1 MDTTGKLKLG
11 FAALMILSG
20 IGVAMYP
27 VVSNAVAQRHASAV
41 IDSYDDT
48 VQSMDTEKLDA
59 AKEAAR
65 SYNEQLS
72 NAVGRD
78 AAGEAADTGTSYVD
92 LMDVGE
98 SLGYIKIPKIDVNL
112 PIYEGTSDEVLLKGV
127 GHLEGSSY
135 PLGGDSTHS
144 VLTGHRGLA
153 EAVLFT
159 DLDKMQEGDKFYLH
173 VMDEVLAYQVDQVKV
188 VEPEHTEDLEIIPG
202 GDYCTLVTCT
212 PYAINTHRMLVRGV
226 RVPYNGEDE
235 DADTPQAVQYQAL
248 NTGNIVKRVVDAK
261 IKVRPLPDHSG
272 VDVKLAKMAMNPFD
286 EIAIEKAV
294 TLREA
299 GVADEVVAVT
309 VGPLKAVDTL
319 RVAMAIGA
327 DRAVH
332 VRTDES
338 LEPLAVAKVLRAV
351 VEREKPD
358 LVLLGKQAIDDDA
371 NQTGQ
376 MLSALC
382 DMPLATFANEIVL
395 EGGRWV
401 VTRETDG
408 GTQTVSLATPAVVTA
423 DLRLAEPRYV
433 TLPAMGKARKKPV
446 EDIELAGLGID
457 TAPRIRILGV
467 EEPPARKAGVMVS
480 GVDEL
485 VDRLKNEAH
494 VI

>member
-1 MDTTGKLKLG
+1 MK
-11 FAALMILSG
+11 IL
-20 IGVAMYP
+20 VA
-27 VVSNAVAQRHASAV
+27 
-41 IDSYDDT
+41 
-48 VQSMDTEKLDA
+48 
-59 AKEAAR
+59 
-65 SYNEQLS
+65 
-72 NAVGRD
+72 
-78 AAGEAADTGTSYVD
+78 
-92 LMDVGE
+92 
-98 SLGYIKIPKIDVNL
+98 
-112 PIYEGTSDEVLLKGV
+112 
-127 GHLEGSSY
+127 
-135 PLGGDSTHS
+135 
-144 VLTGHRGLA
+144 
-153 EAVLFT
+153 
-159 DLDKMQEGDKFYLH
+159 
-173 VMDEVLAYQVDQVKV
+173 
-188 VEPEHTEDLEIIPG
+188 
-202 GDYCTLVTCT
+202 
-212 PYAINTHRMLVRGV
+212 
-226 RVPYNGEDE
+226 
-235 DADTPQAVQYQAL
+235 
-248 NTGNIVKRVVDAK
+248 VKRVVDAK

-309 VGPLKAVDTL
+309 DLLLCAVVL
-319 RVAMAIGA
+319 VYAVRWRNPFAMAIGA

>member
-1 MDTTGKLKLG
+1 MK
-11 FAALMILSG
+11 IL
-20 IGVAMYP
+20 VA
-27 VVSNAVAQRHASAV
+27 
-41 IDSYDDT
+41 
-48 VQSMDTEKLDA
+48 
-59 AKEAAR
+59 
-65 SYNEQLS
+65 
-72 NAVGRD
+72 
-78 AAGEAADTGTSYVD
+78 
-92 LMDVGE
+92 
-98 SLGYIKIPKIDVNL
+98 
-112 PIYEGTSDEVLLKGV
+112 
-127 GHLEGSSY
+127 
-135 PLGGDSTHS
+135 
-144 VLTGHRGLA
+144 
-153 EAVLFT
+153 
-159 DLDKMQEGDKFYLH
+159 
-173 VMDEVLAYQVDQVKV
+173 
-188 VEPEHTEDLEIIPG
+188 
-202 GDYCTLVTCT
+202 
-212 PYAINTHRMLVRGV
+212 
-226 RVPYNGEDE
+226 
-235 DADTPQAVQYQAL
+235 
-248 NTGNIVKRVVDAK
+248 VKRVVDAK

-338 LEPLAVAKVLRAV
+338 LEPLAVAKVLHAI

>member
-1 MDTTGKLKLG
+1 MK
-11 FAALMILSG
+11 IL
-20 IGVAMYP
+20 VA
-27 VVSNAVAQRHASAV
+27 
-41 IDSYDDT
+41 
-48 VQSMDTEKLDA
+48 
-59 AKEAAR
+59 
-65 SYNEQLS
+65 
-72 NAVGRD
+72 
-78 AAGEAADTGTSYVD
+78 
-92 LMDVGE
+92 
-98 SLGYIKIPKIDVNL
+98 
-112 PIYEGTSDEVLLKGV
+112 
-127 GHLEGSSY
+127 
-135 PLGGDSTHS
+135 
-144 VLTGHRGLA
+144 
-153 EAVLFT
+153 
-159 DLDKMQEGDKFYLH
+159 
-173 VMDEVLAYQVDQVKV
+173 
-188 VEPEHTEDLEIIPG
+188 
-202 GDYCTLVTCT
+202 
-212 PYAINTHRMLVRGV
+212 
-226 RVPYNGEDE
+226 
-235 DADTPQAVQYQAL
+235 
-248 NTGNIVKRVVDAK
+248 VKRVVDAK

-299 GVADEVVAVT
+299 GVADEVVAVI

-408 GTQTVSLATPAVVTA
+408 GTQTVSLATPA
-423 DLRLAEPRYV
+423 EPRYV

>member
-1 MDTTGKLKLG
+1 MK
-11 FAALMILSG
+11 IL
-20 IGVAMYP
+20 VA
-27 VVSNAVAQRHASAV
+27 
-41 IDSYDDT
+41 
-48 VQSMDTEKLDA
+48 
-59 AKEAAR
+59 
-65 SYNEQLS
+65 
-72 NAVGRD
+72 
-78 AAGEAADTGTSYVD
+78 
-92 LMDVGE
+92 
-98 SLGYIKIPKIDVNL
+98 
-112 PIYEGTSDEVLLKGV
+112 
-127 GHLEGSSY
+127 
-135 PLGGDSTHS
+135 
-144 VLTGHRGLA
+144 
-153 EAVLFT
+153 
-159 DLDKMQEGDKFYLH
+159 
-173 VMDEVLAYQVDQVKV
+173 
-188 VEPEHTEDLEIIPG
+188 
-202 GDYCTLVTCT
+202 
-212 PYAINTHRMLVRGV
+212 
-226 RVPYNGEDE
+226 
-235 DADTPQAVQYQAL
+235 
-248 NTGNIVKRVVDAK
+248 VKRVVDAK

-286 EIAIEKAV
+286 EIAIAKAV

-299 GVADEVVAVT
+299 DVADEVVA
-309 VGPLKAVDTL
+309 
-319 RVAMAIGA
+319 
-327 DRAVH
+327 

-457 TAPRIRILGV
+457 TAQRIRILGV

>member
-1 MDTTGKLKLG
+1 MAATAPLLALRATSPVPGESVFNKGGLRADASIGPLHGTVRVNVGGGVLDAPPPRMAARSPFFHTLNLPQKGTPMDTTGKLKLG

-112 PIYEGTSDEVLLKGV
+112 PIYEGTSDEVLLKGI

-248 NTGNIVKRVVDAK
+248 NTGNIVKRVVDAWPW
-261 IKVRPLPDHSG
+261 IS
-272 VDVKLAKMAMNPFD
+272 
-286 EIAIEKAV
+286 V
-294 TLREA
+294 TGSIIIGGEALLLLLLLHRCKKRE
-299 GVADEVVAVT
+299 E
-309 VGPLKAVDTL
+309 
-319 RVAMAIGA
+319 
-327 DRAVH
+327 
-332 VRTDES
+332 
-338 LEPLAVAKVLRAV
+338 
-351 VEREKPD
+351 
-358 LVLLGKQAIDDDA
+358 
-371 NQTGQ
+371 
-376 MLSALC
+376 
-382 DMPLATFANEIVL
+382 
-395 EGGRWV
+395 
-401 VTRETDG
+401 
-408 GTQTVSLATPAVVTA
+408 
-423 DLRLAEPRYV
+423 
-433 TLPAMGKARKKPV
+433 
-446 EDIELAGLGID
+446 ED
-457 TAPRIRILGV
+457 
-467 EEPPARKAGVMVS
+467 
-480 GVDEL
+480 
-485 VDRLKNEAH
+485 
-494 VI
+494 

>member
-1 MDTTGKLKLG
+1 MK
-11 FAALMILSG
+11 IL
-20 IGVAMYP
+20 VA
-27 VVSNAVAQRHASAV
+27 
-41 IDSYDDT
+41 
-48 VQSMDTEKLDA
+48 
-59 AKEAAR
+59 
-65 SYNEQLS
+65 
-72 NAVGRD
+72 
-78 AAGEAADTGTSYVD
+78 
-92 LMDVGE
+92 
-98 SLGYIKIPKIDVNL
+98 
-112 PIYEGTSDEVLLKGV
+112 
-127 GHLEGSSY
+127 
-135 PLGGDSTHS
+135 
-144 VLTGHRGLA
+144 
-153 EAVLFT
+153 
-159 DLDKMQEGDKFYLH
+159 
-173 VMDEVLAYQVDQVKV
+173 
-188 VEPEHTEDLEIIPG
+188 
-202 GDYCTLVTCT
+202 
-212 PYAINTHRMLVRGV
+212 
-226 RVPYNGEDE
+226 
-235 DADTPQAVQYQAL
+235 
-248 NTGNIVKRVVDAK
+248 VKRVVDAK

-299 GVADEVVAVT
+299 SVADEVVAVT

-446 EDIELAGLGID
+446 EDIELAGVNAQKETLKLKVNLPMFSNGEKVRLFSD
-457 TAPRIRILGV
+457 DKVLQGGV
-467 EEPPARKAGVMVS
+467 KQIEIGKKQELQLAIPCNGGV
-480 GVDEL
+480 L
-485 VDRLKNEAH
+485 ITK
-494 VI
+494 

>member
-1 MDTTGKLKLG
+1 MK
-11 FAALMILSG
+11 IL
-20 IGVAMYP
+20 VA
-27 VVSNAVAQRHASAV
+27 
-41 IDSYDDT
+41 
-48 VQSMDTEKLDA
+48 
-59 AKEAAR
+59 
-65 SYNEQLS
+65 
-72 NAVGRD
+72 
-78 AAGEAADTGTSYVD
+78 
-92 LMDVGE
+92 
-98 SLGYIKIPKIDVNL
+98 
-112 PIYEGTSDEVLLKGV
+112 
-127 GHLEGSSY
+127 
-135 PLGGDSTHS
+135 
-144 VLTGHRGLA
+144 
-153 EAVLFT
+153 
-159 DLDKMQEGDKFYLH
+159 
-173 VMDEVLAYQVDQVKV
+173 
-188 VEPEHTEDLEIIPG
+188 
-202 GDYCTLVTCT
+202 
-212 PYAINTHRMLVRGV
+212 
-226 RVPYNGEDE
+226 
-235 DADTPQAVQYQAL
+235 
-248 NTGNIVKRVVDAK
+248 VKRVVDAK

-332 VRTDES
+332 VHTDES

-457 TAPRIRILGV
+457 TAPRISI

>member
-1 MDTTGKLKLG
+1 
-11 FAALMILSG
+11 
-20 IGVAMYP
+20 
-27 VVSNAVAQRHASAV
+27 
-41 IDSYDDT
+41 
-48 VQSMDTEKLDA
+48 
-59 AKEAAR
+59 
-65 SYNEQLS
+65 
-72 NAVGRD
+72 
-78 AAGEAADTGTSYVD
+78 
-92 LMDVGE
+92 
-98 SLGYIKIPKIDVNL
+98 
-112 PIYEGTSDEVLLKGV
+112 
-127 GHLEGSSY
+127 
-135 PLGGDSTHS
+135 
-144 VLTGHRGLA
+144 
-153 EAVLFT
+153 
-159 DLDKMQEGDKFYLH
+159 
-173 VMDEVLAYQVDQVKV
+173 
-188 VEPEHTEDLEIIPG
+188 
-202 GDYCTLVTCT
+202 
-212 PYAINTHRMLVRGV
+212 
-226 RVPYNGEDE
+226 
-235 DADTPQAVQYQAL
+235 
-248 NTGNIVKRVVDAK
+248 
-261 IKVRPLPDHSG
+261 
-272 VDVKLAKMAMNPFD
+272 
-286 EIAIEKAV
+286 
-294 TLREA
+294 
-299 GVADEVVAVT
+299 
-309 VGPLKAVDTL
+309 
-319 RVAMAIGA
+319 MAIGA